1 MKRGDKVVAAQQ
13 IFVPNISLD
22 DFAILSPRVDEGTPG
37 TICKDFYRMGKTP
50 RAGMLPVAFELP
62 IPEFGELLLR
72 VYVHESELKKAA
84 E

>member
-1 MKRGDKVVAAQQ
+1 MKRGDKVVATQQ

-37 TICKDFYRMGKTP
+37 TICKDFYRLGKTP
-50 RAGMLPVAFELP
+50 CAGMLPVAFTLP
-62 IPEFGELLLR
+62 ISGFGDLVLR
-72 VYVHESELKKAA
+72 VYVHESQLTKAV